1 MEGHRV
7 APGFQASSGQVPVR
21 SLGAPMPPVD
31 FALAAGASGPTGA
44 LAGVNTKELQGELQK
59 AIDMANS
66 GQHDAAITAYEAI
79 LAKTPALT
87 MINGQI
93 AQVKRLKKDY
103 DGAIASY
110 QKVLAADPNND
121 KAKIEIGMTYLEK
134 GDFAN
139 AEKSL
144 LEVATSVNA
153 SREVFYNLGEVKFA
167 KGETDEAVK
176 YYERAAQMDAAWGKP
191 LFKLGLAK
199 LQKADTAGAI
209 EYMNKVIAAEP
220 NSAEAAQAKAL
231 IEQLKKGI
239 GSGGAVTHRF
249 RLFSSFSNELIDV
262 RVRRLDRSGLLPHL
276 HRLGELPFPRQQ
288 HALHHPRKRVIRL
301 DGGRLV
307 QGVARDDGV
316 AALGFEPA
324 LGGVIRRHVG
334 ERVEADD
341 VFVLR
346 LAQRLAGRPGQF
358 DDAESSRAPP
368 RP

>member
-1 MEGHRV
+1 MRDSKTFLSAVALVAALVVSAVPAAAQTGRIGGQVKDAQSGQPLKGATITAENPQASPSSFTATTDDKGRYSIIGLKTGTWKVTAV
-7 APGFQASSGQVPVR
+7 APGFQALVGP
-21 SLGAPMPPVD
+21 G
-31 FALAAGASGPTGA
+31 AGAQPRRPDASGRLRAGRRRLGPAGA

-66 GQHDAAITAYEAI
+66 GQHDAAIAAYEAI

-87 MINGQI
+87 MIHGQI

-144 LEVATSVNA
+144 MEVATSVNA

-176 YYERAAQMDAAWGKP
+176 YYERASQMDAAWGKP
-191 LFKLGLAK
+191 IFKLGLAK

-209 EYMNKVIAAEP
+209 EYMNKVIAADP
-220 NSAEAAQAKAL
+220 NSPEAAQAKAL
-231 IEQLKKGI
+231 IEQLKKG
-239 GSGGAVTHRF
+239 
-249 RLFSSFSNELIDV
+249 
-262 RVRRLDRSGLLPHL
+262 
-276 HRLGELPFPRQQ
+276 
-288 HALHHPRKRVIRL
+288 
-301 DGGRLV
+301 
-307 QGVARDDGV
+307 
-316 AALGFEPA
+316 
-324 LGGVIRRHVG
+324 
-334 ERVEADD
+334 
-341 VFVLR
+341 
-346 LAQRLAGRPGQF
+346 
-358 DDAESSRAPP
+358 
-368 RP
+368 